1 MDINITEEAVKQ
13 ALKTVLYMPK
23 SNNIVDLDMLKN
35 IQIKENKIRF
45 TIEVP
50 EKNEKI
56 EHVLKNQ
63 SIKAIKEAFGTDFPI
78 GEKDIIVHLP
88 QANPMSYIQNIV
100 AVASGK
106 GGVGKSTIAVNLA
119 IALARQGFKTA
130 LMDADIYGPSIPTMM
145 GLENEKP
152 AGITSEEKQYIKP
165 FEKHGIKCISI
176 GFFVDTDKAL
186 IWRGPMAS
194 GAVQQLYHDT
204 AWGELDYLIIDL
216 PPGTGDIHLSLVQT
230 LPLTA
235 AVVVS
240 TPQKVA
246 LDDAQKAVAM
256 FNQKGIEVPV
266 LGMLENMAWFTPKE
280 LPENKYY
287 LFGKDGTKNL
297 AEKQGLSLLGQI
309 PIVQSIRESGDIGN
323 PIVLDSN
330 DDTAKVFMEMAMK
343 VDEACV
349 KRNLEKPPT
358 KKVEITE
365 K

>member
-1 MDINITEEAVKQ
+1 MDKNITEEAVKQ

-78 GEKDIIVHLP
+78 GEKE
-88 QANPMSYIQNIV
+88 NIV

>member
-1 MDINITEEAVKQ
+1 MDKNITEEAVKQ

-56 EHVLKNQ
+56 EQVLKTQ
-63 SIKAIKEAFGTDFPI
+63 SIKAIKEAFGADFPI

-152 AGITSEEKQYIKP
+152 EGITSEEKQYIKP

-204 AWGELDYLIIDL
+204 AWGKLDYLIIDL

-287 LFGKDGTKNL
+287 LFGKEGTKNL

-330 DDTAKVFMEMAMK
+330 DDTAKSFMEMAMK

-349 KRNLEKPPT
+349 RRNLEKPPT